1 MQGHFYVTGHIMI
14 ESIPPENVIYT
25 QALTKKFDGS
35 PVVNELSLAVPAGA
49 IFGFIGPSGCGK
61 TTSVRLLLGIY
72 IPDSGDVKV
81 LHQTPQTFRRRE
93 RAQIGYM
100 SQQFVLYPTFLYLRL
115 LPFCCN
121 I

>member
-1 MQGHFYVTGHIMI
+1 MPLHKMQGHFYVTGHIMI

-49 IFGFIGPSGCGK
+49 IFG
-61 TTSVRLLLGIY
+61 LLGIY